1 MTFELDKTMNVNYIF
16 INQDW
21 LRGIK
26 GFNVCIYADILLI
39 KKLLLRRDTARVISS
54 IKMMR

>member
-1 MTFELDKTMNVNYIF
+1 MNVNYIF